1 MLSDVA
7 VALVLSLPLVGAY
20 AIFAVGIVLI
30 YRASRMLNLA
40 HGAMAMIPAYVLY
53 ELVRA
58 GLPTLVALPVGI
70 VVGALLGLLVE
81 RLFVARL
88 RPDGPT
94 AQTVGTVAALGIMV
108 ATAVR
113 IWGTAGLR
121 AVDVFPRG
129 RIDVG
134 LSSIQVG
141 EIGLFAVMLVVAGG
155 LFVVVQRTDL
165 GLIMRGTAESRLAAS
180 LMGVDPDRITS
191 LTWAMGGASA
201 ALAGILL
208 AAVTSLHPYSLALQ
222 VLPAFIAA
230 LIGGLGSLPGA
241 LVGAAIVGA
250 VQGLVPLF
258 GSIGKLQGA
267 PQLFL
272 AVLAVVVMAT
282 RGKSLVGSDDA
293 AAADARSA
301 GPSPSGARRA
311 GPGSSGSSRR
321 RLGIWAAMAA
331 VAAFPFVPGIP
342 SSVVGAAN
350 LAAFYV

>member
-1 MLSDVA
+1 MIVDILVSL
-7 VALVLSLPLVGAY
+7 ALALPLVGAY

-40 HGAMAMIPAYVLY
+40 HGAMAMVPAYILY
-53 ELVRA
+53 ELVGA
-58 GLPTLVALPVGI
+58 GVPTLVAFPVGLAL
-70 VVGALLGLLVE
+70 GAGLGLAIE
-81 RLFVARL
+81 RVFVARL

-108 ATAVR
+108 ALAVR
-113 IWGTAGLR
+113 VWGTAGLR
-121 AVDVFPRG
+121 AVEIFPRG
-129 RIDVG
+129 RISVG

-141 EIGLFAVMLVVAGG
+141 ELGLFAVMLVVAGA
-155 LFVVVQRTDL
+155 LFYLVQRTDL

-208 AAVTSLHPYSLALQ
+208 AAVTSLHPYALALQ

-230 LIGGLGSLPGA
+230 MIGGLGSLPGA
-241 LVGAAIVGA
+241 LVGAAIVGS
-250 VQGLVPLF
+250 VQSLVPLF

-272 AVLAVVVMAT
+272 AGLAVVVMAT
-282 RGKSLVGSDDA
+282 RGKALVG
-293 AAADARSA
+293 
-301 GPSPSGARRA
+301 
-311 GPGSSGSSRR
+311 
-321 RLGIWAAMAA
+321 
-331 VAAFPFVPGIP
+331 
-342 SSVVGAAN
+342 
-350 LAAFYV
+350 